1 MSSGK
6 KDKSDHRALLYPS
19 VVYKFESLIYDYTHL
34 SQMIGP
40 VLRTFVSLL
49 RTLAWGRCG
58 LMRSLNLSAA
68 LLFFFF
74 FSFLYLEKR
83 LEICKMPRISTDS
96 RSRQKSCIRCVQG
109 KRRCNRQTPQC
120 GRCLA
125 RGLEC
130 TYVKSHSGS
139 NQQHTAAQS
148 SYIPTVESLSSSI
161 DDFLSTVTPQEP
173 TFFNDA
179 EFLASWLT
187 PGPSLF
193 AVPTF
198 LPTGPAGYFPE
209 VVEIDKWS
217 VRQLLRGLKSYPK
230 MFARSLKTPFIHHRL
245 YNACLPGAIQD
256 VFMVSTLYYSKTPET
271 EDTVQQIVGA
281 KAMSLVRKSHPMALD
296 ELLAAVQALI
306 LFHIIQLFD
315 GDIRQRA
322 IAEQNMDTM
331 RTWTMQLQVR
341 AGELGPT
348 PTWGEWIFVESVRRT
363 VIVSVLLE
371 GLYSMLK
378 MGNCMVVR
386 QLSVLPFTSGGSFW
400 NINTDASWTA
410 ESHHLNSDTVLYG
423 DYSRA
428 FETGRVSGKLDKFDK
443 LLLTPCIGE
452 RIGEYIALE
461 AE

>member
-1 MSSGK
+1 
-6 KDKSDHRALLYPS
+6 
-19 VVYKFESLIYDYTHL
+19 
-34 SQMIGP
+34 
-40 VLRTFVSLL
+40 
-49 RTLAWGRCG
+49 
-58 LMRSLNLSAA
+58 
-68 LLFFFF
+68 
-74 FSFLYLEKR
+74 
-83 LEICKMPRISTDS
+83 MPRISTNS

-130 TYVKSHSGS
+130 TYIKSHSGS
-139 NQQHTAAQS
+139 NQQNTAAQS
-148 SYIPTVESLSSSI
+148 PYIGDAPVESLSSSI
-161 DDFLSTVTPQEP
+161 DGLLSTVTPEEP
-173 TFFNDA
+173 TFFSDA
-179 EFLASWLT
+179 DFLASWLT

-198 LPTGPAGYFPE
+198 LPAGYFPE
-209 VVEIDKWS
+209 IAEIDKWS
-217 VRQLLRGLKSYPK
+217 VKQLLRGLKSYPK
-230 MFARSLKTPFIHHRL
+230 MFALSLKTPFIHHRL
-245 YNACLPGAIQD
+245 YDGCLPEAIQD
-256 VFMVSTLYYSKTPET
+256 VFMVSTLYYSRTPET
-271 EDTVQQIVGA
+271 EDMVQQILEA
-281 KAMSLVRKSHPMALD
+281 KAMTLVRKSHPMALD

-322 IAEQNMDTM
+322 LAEQNMDTM
-331 RTWTMQLQVR
+331 RAWTMQLQVR

-363 VIVSVLLE
+363 IIVSVLVE

-400 NINTDASWTA
+400 NIKTDASWTA

-423 DYSRA
+423 DFSKA
-428 FETGRVSGKLDKFDK
+428 FEAGRVSGKLDTFDK

-452 RIGEYIALE
+452 RIGEYITLE